1 MDSRVFWGVLCALL
15 VFSGLVAVATAVQQR
30 LAAQAQAE
38 AIRQV
43 LSIAANPDPMG
54 LRRES
59 ARRAAEAQRKA
70 ALDLQRRRLAPSER
84 CIGGTVVQVSGS
96 TYTQASGPDGRPV
109 ACSGLYRLK

>member
-15 VFSGLVAVATAVQQR
+15 VFSGLVAVATVVQQR
-30 LAAQAQAE
+30 IAAQAQAE

-43 LSIAANPDPMG
+43 LSIASDPDPMG

-59 ARRAAEAQRKA
+59 ARRAAEAQRQA

-84 CIGGTVVQVSGS
+84 CVAGTVIQVQGS
-96 TYTQASGPDGRPV
+96 VYTQLLGADGRPEQ
-109 ACSGLYRLK
+109 CSGAYRLR